1 MKIQIGYL
9 YYIKD
14 EFLDKINDKEVM
26 INYENGQFRPSYLV
40 VKDKQLLWF
49 VPLSTKVSKYKSI
62 IDKKIRKYG
71 ICKTTLIRIIVKR
84 DQIMLIQNAFFDY

>member
-40 VKDKQLLWF
+40 VKDK
-49 VPLSTKVSKYKSI
+49 
-62 IDKKIRKYG
+62 
-71 ICKTTLIRIIVKR
+71 
-84 DQIMLIQNAFFDY
+84 

>member
-14 EFLDKINDKEVM
+14 EFFDKINDKEVM
-26 INYENGQFRPSYLV
+26 INYENGQFRLSYLV

-62 IDKKIRKYG
+62 IDKKIRQYG
-71 ICKTTLIRIIVKR
+71 ICKTILIRIIVKR